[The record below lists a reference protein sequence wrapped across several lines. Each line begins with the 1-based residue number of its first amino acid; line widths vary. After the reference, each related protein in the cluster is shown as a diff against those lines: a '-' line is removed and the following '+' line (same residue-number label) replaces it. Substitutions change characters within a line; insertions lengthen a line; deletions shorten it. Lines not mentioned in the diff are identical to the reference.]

1 MENWTT
7 ENGQT
12 THKVKTLLKT
22 MAKIT
27 GKQTME
33 NGQTEYKVKTLVKN
47 YGKITEN
54 GHQKME
60 NGI

>member
-1 MENWTT
+1 
-7 ENGQT
+7 
-12 THKVKTLLKT
+12 
-22 MAKIT
+22 
-27 GKQTME
+27 ME

-60 NGI
+60 KTAYKVKTLLKTMDKSLGQMDNGKQTMENG

>member
-1 MENWTT
+1 
-7 ENGQT
+7 
-12 THKVKTLLKT
+12 
-22 MAKIT
+22 
-27 GKQTME
+27 ME